1 MKLEYLIILILLYY
15 FYESSIKEAIYDKK
29 NDKYIKENI
38 KVGSKIISKA
48 GIIGIVTEINKNSLI
63 IVTGS
68 EKNISHIEIDK
79 DSVKAIIEK

>member
-15 FYESSIKEAIYDKK
+15 FYESSIKETIYNKK

-68 EKNISHIEIDK
+68 EENISHIEIDK